1 MPSTIT
7 VITTITNQGKS
18 LHKVRLS
25 PIPSVAQVVVLNINK
40 RKLPLV
46 IQLTIQFL
54 TLVETKTLLT
64 LAQIFV

>member
-18 LHKVRLS
+18 LHKVSL
-25 PIPSVAQVVVLNINK
+25 IPSVAQVVVLNTNK

-64 LAQIFV
+64 LALIFV

>member
-7 VITTITNQGKS
+7 VITTITNQDKS
-18 LHKVRLS
+18 LHKVSL
-25 PIPSVAQVVVLNINK
+25 IQSVAQAVALNTNK
-40 RKLPLV
+40 RRLLLV

>member
-7 VITTITNQGKS
+7 VIATITNQDKS
-18 LHKVRLS
+18 LHKVSL
-25 PIPSVAQVVVLNINK
+25 IPSVAQVVVLNTNIRRLN
-40 RKLPLV
+40 LV